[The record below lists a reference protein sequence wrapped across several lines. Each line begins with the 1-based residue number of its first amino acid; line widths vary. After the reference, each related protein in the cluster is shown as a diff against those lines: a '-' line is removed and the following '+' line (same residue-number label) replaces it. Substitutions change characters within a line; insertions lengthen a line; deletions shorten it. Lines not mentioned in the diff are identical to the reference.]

1 MSENQ
6 QVARNGFQV
15 TGAMWVH
22 GSLCRSLED
31 HVLQLLEEYDLA
43 HYYASQDSELLAL
56 AYLEGCM
63 NDVDAFRRWGWQDL
77 SVLADCS
84 TDTAYEGRCI
94 GGDDMDASFGREEA
108 FRILKVKREMEQA
121 YNRRGALIERA
132 IFHGADPQRLEEDE
146 YWAEV
151 SNFL

>member
-1 MSENQ
+1 
-6 QVARNGFQV
+6 
-15 TGAMWVH
+15 MWVH

-31 HVLQLLEEYDLA
+31 YVRQLLEEYDLA